1 MTTPDTADARK
12 KVADAELAEANAEK
26 ARQDARSAQTKA
38 DKDQREEREASSG
51 FAASLVPDLSKVDIG
66 KTEAKGDTT
75 LLGGAVSYYAL
86 KAAARRAAEEVK
98 VALPDQA
105 RVLVTTKADLASSD
119 DVYCAVTS
127 QLASLK
133 EAAATVMAL
142 AARPDPTANT
152 GGEVR
157 EPGASERS
165 LLVAG
170 TAVTAA
176 AKVASAAIPSLL
188 KLTTANRTITGQPV
202 AADDL
207 AAAAAV
213 VGYFA
218 HRPDRQLVLDDF
230 RPLPRTT
237 LLHDVDALRSS
248 RAALANLREPWA
260 QDLSDATRVRA
271 AAEDQLKLC
280 NAQILAALIAKQDPA
295 ALISERDIHTRD
307 RDDRAADEGVAAA
320 HVGQIDAVAAAIDA
334 FLTYLD
340 AVPAGQERSAL
351 GSAAL
356 RAQLHAGPAAFTH
369 VLLVKAQAG
378 TINQL
383 INDRP
388 FFFADTFSST
398 AAMSIT
404 YLLIDLDG
412 SILRSNVIPGVATL
426 TGKVGDAITTSAI
439 AVVVPEPDTEL

>member
-12 KVADAELAEANAEK
+12 KLAEAELAEANAEK

-38 DKDQREEREASSG
+38 DKDQREEHEASSG
-51 FAASLVPDLSKVDIG
+51 LAASLIPDLSKLDTG

-105 RVLVTTKADLASSD
+105 RVLVTTKEDLASSD
-119 DVYCAVTS
+119 DAYCAVTS
-127 QLASLK
+127 QLASLTK
-133 EAAATVMAL
+133 AAATVTAL
-142 AARPDPTANT
+142 AAHPDPTRST
-152 GGEVR
+152 D
-157 EPGASERS
+157 GAGVPPTVPDRS
-165 LLVAG
+165 LVAAG
-170 TAVTAA
+170 VAVTAV
-176 AKVASAAIPSLL
+176 AKAASAAIPSLL
-188 KLTTANRTITGQPV
+188 KLTTANRTITGQSV

-218 HRPDRQLVLDDF
+218 HRADRQLVLDDF
-230 RPLPRTT
+230 RPLPRTA
-237 LLHDVDALRSS
+237 LLDNVDALRSG
-248 RAALANLREPWA
+248 RTALANLREPWA
-260 QDLSDATRVRA
+260 QDLSEATRVRA
-271 AAEDQLKLC
+271 AAEDQLKLS
-280 NAQILAALIAKQDPA
+280 NAQILAALTAKQDPA
-295 ALISERDIHTRD
+295 ALVSERETHARERD
-307 RDDRAADEGVAAA
+307 ERAAAESVAAA
-320 HVGQIDAVAAAIDA
+320 HIGQIDAVAAAIDA

-340 AVPAGQERSAL
+340 AVPSGQQRSTL

-356 RAQLHAGPAAFTH
+356 RAQLHTGPRPFTH

-439 AVVVPEPDTEL
+439 AVVVPEPDAEL